1 MNLAD
6 IIVLAVLTA
15 CVLLVI
21 RAMRKKK
28 KRGGGCSCGCSGCN
42 NKCK

>member
-6 IIVLAVLTA
+6 IIVLAVLAA
-15 CVLLVI
+15 CVLLVL
-21 RAMRKKK
+21 RAMGKKK

>member
-6 IIVLAVLTA
+6 IIVIAVLAA
-15 CVLLVI
+15 CVLLEV

-28 KRGGGCSCGCSGCN
+28 KRGGGCSCGCDRCN

>member
-6 IIVLAVLTA
+6 IIVIAVLAA
-15 CVLLVI
+15 CVLLAV
-21 RAMRKKK
+21 RAMGKKK

-42 NKCK
+42 DKCK